1 MKIEIKVENKQS
13 SEQLNI
19 LAVSCSINHDKYS
32 EVMELKNQAGDV
44 VFKGTYGEFS
54 KCPYELGK
62 ILSQLGL
69 KVRVYDDL

>member
-1 MKIEIKVENKQS
+1 MKDKVENKQD

-32 EVMELKNQAGDV
+32 EIMELKNQAGEV
-44 VFKGTYGEFS
+44 VFKGTYSEFS
-54 KCPYELGK
+54 SCPYVLGK
-62 ILSQLGL
+62 MLSQLGL